1 MKLTLGRHDLAQ
13 DFYVMD
19 LPDTNIILGVQWLS
33 TLGPITTNYKTMEM
47 SFTEESGKK
56 VVLRGMSGNTP
67 RVVTTKRMEAIF
79 RREDI
84 VYVVECRI
92 SVRVDKKGET
102 HYSPEIQRII
112 DKHSKVFGPIPPGA
126 PPDRGFE
133 HIIEL
138 EEGAK
143 PVITTPYRHPKKYK
157 DEIEK
162 AIKEL
167 LDMGHIRPSSSP
179 FASSVVLVKK
189 KDGTM
194 HMCIDY
200 RALNKKTIKNSIP
213 FQGLMSYWM
222 SSTGLVYFTK
232 IDLRSGYHQIKMREQ
247 DVPKT
252 AFRCHYGH
260 YEFLVMPFGLTN
272 APATFQSCMNH
283 VFNKQLRKHLLVFFD
298 DLLIYSRTWEEH
310 IQHVEQILAI
320 MEDQSLYAKESK
332 CEFGMTEVLY
342 LGHIIG
348 VKGVQVHQEKIQAIL
363 DWPTPK
369 TLTELKGFLGIC
381 CYYRRFVKGFSQLCA
396 PLTDLTKKGAFKW
409 SSEAQLT
416 FDKMKKVMSTCPV
429 LALPDFGQP
438 FTVECDA
445 SGEGIGAVLM
455 QKRHPLVY
463 ESRKLRGPELLY
475 TIYDKEMLAIMHA
488 LAKFRQY
495 LVGAKFVVRTDHN
508 SLKYFLEQKD
518 LNERQQKWVSKI
530 QAYDFDI
537 EFVKGKNNVV
547 ADALSRRPSVYAMT
561 DISVDWKAH
570 LLVEYSKN
578 QFACQ
583 LMDGQV
589 QDDNFRIMDD
599 IIYYKGRIFLVPES
613 AFKAKVLQACH
624 DSPVAGHQGFV
635 KTYRQVRERFSWKG
649 LKEDVMRH
657 IKECTTCQA
666 NKDEHTHPTGLLQ
679 PLPIP
684 EHKWESISMDFI
696 TGLPKAQGKDCIF
709 VVVDRLTKF
718 AHFFSIATDFS
729 ATQVADLFFRE
740 VFRLHGLPKT
750 IVSDRDSR
758 FMSTFWQE
766 LFRLV
771 GTALTPSTSY
781 HPQTDGQTKIVNKW
795 VEGYLRNYVSGQ
807 QKAWVRWLHLGEYC
821 YNTTHHMSI
830 GMTPFRALYSYDPL
844 SFVEIV
850 FGDSRA
856 PMVQDWIQQSQDI
869 LRELKD
875 HLQRAQN
882 QQKVQA
888 DRHRVERTFEVGDLV
903 YLRLQPYRQ
912 ASIKRSGAEN
922 LQPRFFGP
930 YRINRKVGVVA
941 YELDLPQGNKIH
953 NVFHVSCLKR
963 AIGQHI
969 TPLRYCHP

>member
-1 MKLTLGRHDLAQ
+1 
-13 DFYVMD
+13 
-19 LPDTNIILGVQWLS
+19 
-33 TLGPITTNYKTMEM
+33 
-47 SFTEESGKK
+47 
-56 VVLRGMSGNTP
+56 
-67 RVVTTKRMEAIF
+67 
-79 RREDI
+79 
-84 VYVVECRI
+84 
-92 SVRVDKKGET
+92 VDKKGET

-112 DKHSKVFGPIPPGA
+112 DRHSKVFEPIPLGA

-138 EEGAK
+138 EEGVK
-143 PVITTPYRHPKKYK
+143 PIITTPYRHPKKYK

-194 HMCIDY
+194 RMCIDY
-200 RALNKKTIKNSIP
+200 RALNKKTIKNRYPIP
-213 FQGLMSYWM
+213 RIDELLDELHGV
-222 SSTGLVYFTK
+222 VYFTK

-272 APATFQSCMNH
+272 APTTFQSCMNH
-283 VFNKQLRKHLLVFFD
+283 VFNKQLRKFLLVFFD
-298 DLLIYSRTWEEH
+298 DLLIYSKTWEEH
-310 IQHVEQILAI
+310 LQHVEQILAI
-320 MEDQSLYAKESK
+320 MEGKSLYAKESK

-396 PLTDLTKKGAFKW
+396 PLTDLTRKGAFKW
-409 SSEAQLT
+409 SPEAQLT

-429 LALPDFGQP
+429 LALPDFAQP

-455 QKRHPLVY
+455 QNRHPIVY

-508 SLKYFLEQKD
+508 SLKYFLDQKD

-547 ADALSRRPSVYAMT
+547 ADALSRRPSIYAMT

-578 QFACQ
+578 
-583 LMDGQV
+583 
-589 QDDNFRIMDD
+589 N
-599 IIYYKGRIFLVPES
+599 
-613 AFKAKVLQACH
+613 
-624 DSPVAGHQGFV
+624 
-635 KTYRQVRERFSWKG
+635 
-649 LKEDVMRH
+649 
-657 IKECTTCQA
+657 
-666 NKDEHTHPTGLLQ
+666 
-679 PLPIP
+679 
-684 EHKWESISMDFI
+684 
-696 TGLPKAQGKDCIF
+696 
-709 VVVDRLTKF
+709 
-718 AHFFSIATDFS
+718 
-729 ATQVADLFFRE
+729 
-740 VFRLHGLPKT
+740 LH
-750 IVSDRDSR
+750 
-758 FMSTFWQE
+758 
-766 LFRLV
+766 
-771 GTALTPSTSY
+771 
-781 HPQTDGQTKIVNKW
+781 VN
-795 VEGYLRNYVSGQ
+795 
-807 QKAWVRWLHLGEYC
+807 
-821 YNTTHHMSI
+821 
-830 GMTPFRALYSYDPL
+830 
-844 SFVEIV
+844 
-850 FGDSRA
+850 
-856 PMVQDWIQQSQDI
+856 
-869 LRELKD
+869 
-875 HLQRAQN
+875 
-882 QQKVQA
+882 
-888 DRHRVERTFEVGDLV
+888 
-903 YLRLQPYRQ
+903 
-912 ASIKRSGAEN
+912 
-922 LQPRFFGP
+922 
-930 YRINRKVGVVA
+930 
-941 YELDLPQGNKIH
+941 
-953 NVFHVSCLKR
+953 
-963 AIGQHI
+963 
-969 TPLRYCHP
+969 